1 MGRCRGR
8 QGLHLSKV
16 TPNASLWQSTWWTLL
31 APDITRRRGLGSKQ
45 IYTQK
50 QADFKGDRLTHM
62 LVEEFPSIQTESW
75 VWIKGVKW
83 IQFIKQKV
91 RKFILEKKPVEIGF
105 HIFVFTC
112 NITWI
117 LWNNCCCSVAQS
129 CLTLCDP
136 MDCSTPG
143 FPVLHCFP
151 EVAQTHVHRVS
162 DAIQPSRP
170 LSHLLLLPSLF
181 PSIRIFS
188 SGSLSVLHLRWPKY
202 WNFSFSISPSI
213 EYLGLISSRM
223 DWLDFLAVQE
233 TLKSLLQHGSSKASI
248 LWCLAFFMVQLSH
261 PYMTTG
267 KAIALIIWTIAR
279 KVMSL
284 LFNML
289 FRLVITFLPRS
300 KHLLI
305 SLVQSFWSPP
315 K

>member
-50 QADFKGDRLTHM
+50 QADFKGDQLTHM

-143 FPVLHCFP
+143 FPVHHQLP
-151 EVAQTHVHRVS
+151 ELTQTHG
-162 DAIQPSRP
+162 
-170 LSHLLLLPSLF
+170 LSQL
-181 PSIRIFS
+181 
-188 SGSLSVLHLRWPKY
+188 VK
-202 WNFSFSISPSI
+202 NFTAPI
-213 EYLGLISSRM
+213 
-223 DWLDFLAVQE
+223 
-233 TLKSLLQHGSSKASI
+233 
-248 LWCLAFFMVQLSH
+248 
-261 PYMTTG
+261 
-267 KAIALIIWTIAR
+267 LIIKCSFYIKDSW
-279 KVMSL
+279 KL
-284 LFNML
+284 
-289 FRLVITFLPRS
+289 
-300 KHLLI
+300 
-305 SLVQSFWSPP
+305 SLVYSQ
-315 K
+315 KTMME